1 MIDENTIGKYVSKYG
16 EIEYEQNPDT
26 DDTAWRRI
34 KDLELFAGVIFI
46 TLKRSEEL
54 AGTEKDLSAIKKV
67 LREKFLEPISSKE
80 YDICYCLP
88 GLNEDVWD
96 PYPIRLFWAVC
107 MAEKHKE
114 ELVRNFVRLYLCYHM
129 NKDSNYVRD
138 SIIEIKESLDKNWI
152 DRIKLIYDKYSRGT
166 YGRGKHGGSHALD
179 EECRNM
185 DNFMNNADKPVP
197 AVYHQMLKNYV
208 KTQQKG

>member
-96 PYPIRLFWAVC
+96 RILFVC
-107 MAEKHKE
+107 
-114 ELVRNFVRLYLCYHM
+114 FGLYA
-129 NKDSNYVRD
+129 
-138 SIIEIKESLDKNWI
+138 W
-152 DRIKLIYDKYSRGT
+152 
-166 YGRGKHGGSHALD
+166 
-179 EECRNM
+179 
-185 DNFMNNADKPVP
+185 
-197 AVYHQMLKNYV
+197 LKNTKRNWLEILLDCIYV
-208 KTQQKG
+208 II